1 MWLKTSANQLL
12 TRWSDLVDKIFRKG
26 APHLTMVETHLLG
39 FEKSRAS
46 TVCAIRTSTWL
57 KAWISNIIT
66 LKNQKCF
73 RGWEYR
79 EIYKINDN
87 HLDFF
92 CKMLEKCVLSFVTYQ
107 YILFNKRII
116 YVWNVLLVRVLFSE
130 NNTALSLL
138 KPFNSPFSHRR
149 SRATPPH
156 CGAGAGFIKP
166 ISFFLRR
173 LAPLDWRPVAARSL
187 GTAGNHRSCVQ
198 LVLDPRLN

>member
-1 MWLKTSANQLL
+1 
-12 TRWSDLVDKIFRKG
+12 
-26 APHLTMVETHLLG
+26 MVETHLLG

-57 KAWISNIIT
+57 KASISNIIT

-73 RGWEYR
+73 RGWEYS

-130 NNTALSLL
+130 KNTALSLL

-156 CGAGAGFIKP
+156 CGAGAGFIKQSL
-166 ISFFLRR
+166 SFFVGWLHLTGGLWQRVASGRR
-173 LAPLDWRPVAARSL
+173 GITGAAFSWFWI
-187 GTAGNHRSCVQ
+187 
-198 LVLDPRLN
+198 LV

>member
-1 MWLKTSANQLL
+1 
-12 TRWSDLVDKIFRKG
+12 
-26 APHLTMVETHLLG
+26 MVETHLLG

-73 RGWEYR
+73 RGWEYS

-130 NNTALSLL
+130 KNTALSLL
-138 KPFNSPFSHRR
+138 KPFNSPWKASPQVQGH
-149 SRATPPH
+149 PPSLWSWSW
-156 CGAGAGFIKP
+156 FYQT